1 MRHDPDSL
9 LSLLPYAS
17 PGQARYIQAVI
28 DAGSFRAGAQK
39 AGVNART
46 VASAIAAARK
56 KAALKGLALGHVAPT
71 VHEDVV
77 KTKGPIRHLVIPD
90 TQVRPGVPIDHL
102 TWIGRYI
109 VAKQPDVIIHLG
121 DHWDMPSLSS
131 YDAGK
136 KSFEGRRYVN
146 DVHAGNVGLDALM
159 VHMERYNEARKSAH
173 EPQYKPRLVMLR
185 GNHEFR
191 IKRAVESDPK
201 LDGLLG
207 YHDFNDVAHGFEPVP
222 FLQPIFINGVKY
234 VHFSVLNASGNV
246 MSSKYGQANAR
257 TQLNREMCSVVTGH
271 KQGLDI
277 ANRPAHG
284 KLLWSIVAGS
294 SYLHSEEYLTPQGN
308 SHWRGIVVLNDVRD
322 GEFEPM
328 PITLQYLCRRYEGVE
343 LAEFMAKKGLL
354 EGE

>member
-1 MRHDPDSL
+1 MTR
-9 LSLLPYAS
+9 
-17 PGQARYIQAVI
+17 I
-28 DAGSFRAGAQK
+28 
-39 AGVNART
+39 NAIT
-46 VASAIAAARK
+46 
-56 KAALKGLALGHVAPT
+56 
-71 VHEDVV
+71 
-77 KTKGPIRHLVIPD
+77 IRHLVIPD
-90 TQVRPGVPIDHL
+90 TQCKPGVPVAHL

-109 VAKQPDVIIHLG
+109 LDKRPDVVVHIG

-159 VHMERYNEARKSAH
+159 APLERHNAQRIEWKEKRYR
-173 EPQYKPRLVMLR
+173 PRLVMLR

-191 IKRAVESDPK
+191 IERAIESDPK

-207 YHDFNDVAHGFEPVP
+207 YHDFNDVAHGFETVP
-222 FLQPIFINGVKY
+222 FLQPIFIDGVKY

-257 TQLNREMCSVVTGH
+257 TQLNREMCSIVTGH

-294 SYLHSEEYLTPQGN
+294 AYLHSEEYLTPQGN
-308 SHWRGIVVLNDVRD
+308 SHWRGIIMLNDVRN

-328 PITLQYLCRRYEGVE
+328 PITLSYLCRRYEGME
-343 LAEFMAKKGLL
+343 LAEFMATKGIP
-354 EGE
+354 ENR

>member
-9 LSLLPYAS
+9 VSLLPYAS

-46 VASAIAAARK
+46 VASAIAAVRK
-56 KAALKGLALGHVAPT
+56 KAAKSGEAPERDT
-71 VHEDVV
+71 PAAEG
-77 KTKGPIRHLVIPD
+77 TRPNGPIRHLVIPD
-90 TQVRPGVPIDHL
+90 TQVKPGVPLDHL
-102 TWIGRYI
+102 TWIGQYI
-109 VAKQPDVIIHLG
+109 VDKQPDVIIHLG

-136 KSFEGRRYVN
+136 KSFEGRRYVL
-146 DVHAGNVGLDALM
+146 DIHAGNVGLDALM
-159 VHMERYNEARKSAH
+159 APLERYNEQRKAAD

-191 IKRAVESDPK
+191 IERAIESDPK

-222 FLQPIFINGVKY
+222 FLQPTFIDGVKY

-257 TQLNREMCSVVTGH
+257 TQLNREMCSIVTGH

-294 SYLHSEEYLTPQGN
+294 AYLHNEEYLTPQGN
-308 SHWRGIVVLNDVRD
+308 SHWRGIIMLNDVRD